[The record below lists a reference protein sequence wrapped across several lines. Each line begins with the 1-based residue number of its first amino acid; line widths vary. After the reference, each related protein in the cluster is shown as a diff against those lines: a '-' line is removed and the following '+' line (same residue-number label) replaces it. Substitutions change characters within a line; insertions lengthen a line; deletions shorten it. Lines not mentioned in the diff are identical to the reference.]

1 MKSPLSISLFCALT
15 YIILK
20 LIVFNLGKSVDL
32 FVPLI
37 LVNIM
42 LILIAVIFGLR
53 AFKKQQKTPEYN
65 FAEDLKCTMRSASLY
80 AIIISGFVFLYYSA
94 IDKNFTEQII
104 ERQFSDITQEEFE
117 EIKKKDPDMM
127 RGKNLDDF
135 KKLKREEMKL
145 FTSPFITMTMT
156 LVGLMMIGFF
166 YSVLVTMAWPKFL
179 SKILM

>member
-1 MKSPLSISLFCALT
+1 MKSPLSISLFCALI

-20 LIVFNLGKSVDL
+20 LVVFNLGKSVDL

-65 FAEDLKCTMRSASLY
+65 FAEDLKCTMRCASLY
-80 AIIISGFVFLYYSA
+80 AIIISGFVYLYYST
-94 IDKNFTEQII
+94 IDKNFTEQVK
-104 ERQFSDITQEEFE
+104 ERQLTKITQEDFE
-117 EIKKKDPDMM
+117 EMKKKDPVVLK
-127 RGKNLDDF
+127 GKNLDDV
-135 KKLKREEMKL
+135 KKQIKDDTNL
-145 FTSPFITMTMT
+145 FSSPFMTMTMT

-166 YSVLVTMAWPKFL
+166 YSLLVTAAWPKFL